1 MYPGQNR
8 PCTKYRIKLLLFN
21 QLFVKYLFILCKS
34 FVMLHLPIR
43 YLKLFF
49 KLFTRCCDNP
59 VRRTISFSVIPL
71 SINVFINND
80 HASTHSSLLEQNISF
95 SSKSVTLHTILS
107 TVQYKSL
114 ILILKKIKVLKNKYQ

>member
-1 MYPGQNR
+1 
-8 PCTKYRIKLLLFN
+8 
-21 QLFVKYLFILCKS
+21 
-34 FVMLHLPIR
+34 MLHLPIR

-49 KLFTRCCDNP
+49 KLFTRYCDNP

-80 HASTHSSLLEQNISF
+80 RASTHSSLLEQNISF